1 VSNPTE
7 THPPDPASW
16 RLVLDE
22 GEQLDV
28 RLIPSAEPSGRADV
42 EVRMSAMRAD
52 DLSRVLSG
60 YSRIVAIM
68 SETSEVSSTEG
79 SLARGLRD
87 AAAVARGTRSE
98 PVPPTRIGS
107 AQRLKA
113 MAVLQQA
120 RWGLR
125 RWTELSDW
133 LGHVVILP
141 IDLRVSYTGGQ
152 LASGAQHRGRPRPVN
167 DMWIAAVSLA
177 HGIPLATRN
186 VKDYTD
192 FVEHHGLV
200 LLPY

>member
-28 RLIPSAEPSGRADV
+28 RLIPSSEPSGRADV

-52 DLSRVLSG
+52 DLSRVLGG
-60 YSRIVAIM
+60 YSRIAAIM

-87 AAAVARGTRSE
+87 AAAVARGPRSE

-120 RWGLR
+120 RPD
-125 RWTELSDW
+125 LSHTKLMAVVDAAAWW
-133 LGHVVILP
+133 LTDDEDSMAM
-141 IDLRVSYTGGQ
+141 DLLDAVTPDAGSTAYFT
-152 LASGAQHRGRPRPVN
+152 LLGRDKPGSAP
-167 DMWIAAVSLA
+167 AVEA
-177 HGIPLATRN
+177 GP
-186 VKDYTD
+186 
-192 FVEHHGLV
+192 G
-200 LLPY
+200 